1 MKDVNSADLIM
12 ENVSKTYRGKTEVQ
26 ALIDLN
32 LKVFEAETFGL
43 LGPNGAGK
51 TTAVGIATTRVRAD
65 KGNVIVA
72 GVDVISN
79 CALAKSRIGT
89 VTQFNTLDRALNVK
103 ENIYYHCRYYAMSRV
118 QAKLRTEELLET
130 FNLKDKQKAMPLE
143 LSGGLAQ
150 RVQIARALAHRPQ
163 VLFLDE
169 PSAGLDPQSRLA
181 LWDLIKTLK
190 KEGVTIILT
199 THYMEEAD
207 TLCDRVAII
216 DHGKLLALDTPSNLK
231 HSVDANTIIELQLSR
246 AENDLI
252 KKLENIPGVTKAEI
266 NSYSVTIYSKGSEES
281 IPAIAKLALQNGLSD
296 MSITE
301 PTLETVFIQLTG
313 RQLRD

>member
-1 MKDVNSADLIM
+1 
-12 ENVSKTYRGKTEVQ
+12 
-26 ALIDLN
+26 
-32 LKVFEAETFGL
+32 
-43 LGPNGAGK
+43 
-51 TTAVGIATTRVRAD
+51 
-65 KGNVIVA
+65 
-72 GVDVISN
+72 
-79 CALAKSRIGT
+79 
-89 VTQFNTLDRALNVK
+89 
-103 ENIYYHCRYYAMSRV
+103 
-118 QAKLRTEELLET
+118 
-130 FNLKDKQKAMPLE
+130 
-143 LSGGLAQ
+143 
-150 RVQIARALAHRPQ
+150 
-163 VLFLDE
+163 
-169 PSAGLDPQSRLA
+169 
-181 LWDLIKTLK
+181 
-190 KEGVTIILT
+190 
-199 THYMEEAD
+199 MEEAD